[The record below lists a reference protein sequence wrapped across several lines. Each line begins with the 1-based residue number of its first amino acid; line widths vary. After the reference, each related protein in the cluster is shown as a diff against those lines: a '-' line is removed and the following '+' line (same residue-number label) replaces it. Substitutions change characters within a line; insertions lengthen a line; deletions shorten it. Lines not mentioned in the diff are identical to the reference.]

1 MRKFFTKR
9 VVGIALLVLIAL
21 FVIRPRVGL
30 LHRKVRDSLSMQLGR
45 AVEMSAVHIRFLPRP
60 GLEIEN
66 LTIHDGADFDAEPL
80 LRSSDVIAFLRVS
93 SLFRRRFEISGLS
106 FSDASLNLSRDVQ
119 GKWNIEELLERAA
132 KSSTAPTGSN
142 RKEARRE
149 FPYIEADK
157 VRINFKNGL
166 EKTHF
171 ALTGAQFSLWQES
184 EDQWGLRLRANPI
197 RTDANLTDTGLIS
210 VSGIW
215 RRSAVLA
222 NTPVHFSF
230 EWKQAQLGQVSK
242 LFSGADKGWR
252 GNVLLSGT
260 LAGTLGNSTIVADA
274 TVDQLR
280 RQDILVPGDL
290 HLATHCSADY
300 NASQVSIINLDCG
313 VPAGDGSIELKG
325 SATGVPFS
333 AYDLT
338 LVSKDASAQF
348 AFDLARHM
356 NASVPQDLAAVGG
369 INLALSV
376 NQASPAA
383 ATSFSGTGEALGLRL
398 SSSRTGN
405 ELQLGTVPLRFVSS
419 VQSRSK
425 RSQTP
430 SFVQLQIGPFN
441 LPSGRAAPLLAE
453 LSVSRAGYYG
463 YIRGDATLKR
473 LQQAADVLHVP
484 MPTFSADGN
493 ATVELALS
501 HNWGEGTPAI
511 TGTAQLHS
519 VRAEVRGLNAPLLI
533 HRADLSIGADSVK
546 VTGLDGSARETSWRG
561 SLSLPRPC
569 SLPDSCTFEF
579 NLHSPQLSAATLN
592 QLFNPADAK
601 RPWYRLLGLSASN
614 SFFSK
619 ASASGTVAVDKLTLG
634 NTVCIHFSAELALNK
649 AKLSLARI
657 HGNVFGGKSTG
668 SLTADFSVRPPA
680 YSGAGT
686 FDGVSLAMIAAL
698 THTEWADGSGSA
710 NYQFKTVG
718 WKIPEL
724 LDSADLTA
732 AFRLKDSVFPHI
744 VLAEGGEP
752 LHANAVSGQ
761 IILHNRAF
769 AFEKTELRN
778 DEGIFTIK
786 GTATVAGALNL
797 KLMSDNS
804 SGYTIAGT
812 LDQTRVSPIRN
823 AATQAELKP

>member
-1 MRKFFTKR
+1 LRKFFTKR

-30 LHRKVRDSLSMQLGR
+30 LHRKVQDSLSMQLGR
-45 AVEMSAVHIRFLPRP
+45 PVEMSAVHIRFLPRP

-66 LTIHDGADFDAEPL
+66 LTIHDGADFGAEPF

-106 FSDASLNLSRDVQ
+106 LTDASLNLNRDF
-119 GKWNIEELLERAA
+119 GGRWNIEELLERAL

-149 FPYIEADK
+149 FPYIEADR
-157 VRINFKNGL
+157 VRVNFKNGL

-184 EDQWGLRLRANPI
+184 EDQWGLRLRASPI

-242 LFSGADKGWR
+242 LFSGVDKGWR

-260 LAGTLGNSTIVADA
+260 LTGTLANSTIVADA

-280 RQDILVPGDL
+280 RQDILVGGDL
-290 HLATHCSADY
+290 RLVTHCSADY
-300 NASQVSIINLDCG
+300 NASHVSIINLDCG

-325 SATGVPFS
+325 SATGIPLS

-348 AFDLARHM
+348 AFDLARHID
-356 NASVPQDLAAVGG
+356 ASVPRDLGAVGS

-376 NQASPAA
+376 NRASPTAA
-383 ATSFSGTGEALGLRL
+383 ASFSGTGEALGLRL
-398 SSSRTGN
+398 NSSRTGA

-419 VQSRSK
+419 TPSRSK
-425 RSQTP
+425 RSPSP
-430 SFVQLQIGPFN
+430 SFPQLQIGPFN
-441 LPSGRAAPLLAE
+441 VPSGRPAPLLAE
-453 LSVSRAGYYG
+453 LSVAHGGYYG
-463 YIRGDATLKR
+463 YVRGDTTLKR
-473 LQQAADVLHVP
+473 LQQTAEVLHVP
-484 MPTFSADGN
+484 MATFSADGN

-501 HNWGEGTPAI
+501 HNWGESTPAI

-519 VRAEVRGLNAPLLI
+519 VRAEVRGLNAPLQI
-533 HRADLSIGADSVK
+533 HRAELAITANTVE
-546 VTGLDGSARETSWRG
+546 VTNLDGSVRDTNWRG

-569 SLPDSCTFEF
+569 SLPDSCNFQF
-579 NLHSPQLSAATLN
+579 NLRSPQVSAAALN

-601 RPWYRLLGLSASN
+601 RPWYRLLGLSGSN

-619 ASASGTVAVDKLTLG
+619 ATASGTVAIDKLTLG
-634 NTVCIHFSAELALNK
+634 NTVCNHFSAELALDK
-649 AKLSLARI
+649 AKLSLAKI
-657 HGNVFGGKSTG
+657 HGNAFAGKTTG
-668 SLTADFSVRPPA
+668 TLAADFSVRPPS

-698 THTEWADGSGSA
+698 THTEWAEGSGSA
-710 NYQFKTVG
+710 SYQFKTAG

-724 LDSADLTA
+724 LDSAALTA
-732 AFRLKDSVFPHI
+732 AFRLKDGIFPHI

-752 LHANAVSGQ
+752 LHAGVVSGQ
-761 IILHNRAF
+761 ITLRNRTFLF
-769 AFEKTELRN
+769 AKTELKN
-778 DEGIFTIK
+778 EDGVFIIS
-786 GTATVAGALNL
+786 GTASFGGALNL
-797 KLMSDNS
+797 KMTADDL

-812 LDQTRVSPIRN
+812 LDQTRVSPIKN
-823 AATQAELKP
+823 PSTQAELKP